1 MAASVKSCLAAGHV
15 MCEADPPGRTAS
27 ERVAAEESVRK
38 ETDKAPPKVRRTGG
52 GGWGVGVAR
61 SLI

>member
-1 MAASVKSCLAAGHV
+1 MAASVKSCFAAGHV
-15 MCEADPPGRTAS
+15 MCVADPPGRTAS

-52 GGWGVGVAR
+52 GGGGGGRAKM
-61 SLI
+61 